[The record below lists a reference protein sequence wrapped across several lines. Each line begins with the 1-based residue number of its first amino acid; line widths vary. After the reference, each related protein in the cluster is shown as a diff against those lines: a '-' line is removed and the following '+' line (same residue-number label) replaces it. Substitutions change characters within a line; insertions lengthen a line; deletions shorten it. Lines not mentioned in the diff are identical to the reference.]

1 MFDSVIAKEMTAE
14 SFFLTTLASVIL
26 GLAISLAYM
35 FRNKRYTGSFVV
47 SLALLPLIVQIVIS
61 MVNGNIGVGV
71 AVAGAFSLVRF
82 RSIAGS
88 AKEITSIFIC
98 MAVGLATGMGYI
110 GVAAL
115 FTAIIIGINILY
127 TLLNLG
133 KRSGTGKNL
142 KITIPEGLDYS
153 GIFDD
158 LFLEYTVSHELE
170 KVKTSSM
177 GSLFQLTYH
186 IILKDEKREKELID
200 SIRCRNGNLD
210 ISCGLVSTDH
220 DEL

>member
-1 MFDSVIAKEMTAE
+1 
-14 SFFLTTLASVIL
+14 
-26 GLAISLAYM
+26 
-35 FRNKRYTGSFVV
+35 
-47 SLALLPLIVQIVIS
+47 
-61 MVNGNIGVGV
+61 
-71 AVAGAFSLVRF
+71 
-82 RSIAGS
+82 
-88 AKEITSIFIC
+88 

-115 FTAIIIGINILY
+115 FTVIIIGINILY
-127 TLLNLG
+127 SLINLG
-133 KRSGTGKNL
+133 NCRTAGKIL

-158 LFLEYTVSHELE
+158 LFLEYTVTHELE

-177 GSLFQLTYH
+177 GSLFQLTYR

-210 ISCGLVSTDH
+210 ISCGLISTDH